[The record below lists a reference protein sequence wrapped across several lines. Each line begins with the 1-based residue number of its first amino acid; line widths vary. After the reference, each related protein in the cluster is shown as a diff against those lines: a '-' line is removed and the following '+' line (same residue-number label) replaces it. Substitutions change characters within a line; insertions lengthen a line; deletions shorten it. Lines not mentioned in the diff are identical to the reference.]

1 MARIAQSVIKT
12 RYVPLAKGLLLSIF
26 VTSAALCTFATSGS
40 AQAQRPVVQLP
51 NGDGPNGT
59 FDERSVDIAQ
69 GLASCSNVTNPE
81 RKNSPASAERCLI
94 NANAAIRSGQIAD
107 VPALALALRQ
117 IPFTNAAGE
126 DFVAQMSVALAIAIE
141 QPVRAYTN
149 AYQQFLVERQTNPNA
164 VQPAP
169 VYRTNYSN
177 PASTAGSPFA
187 QPPEPY
193 RIQRDP
199 INHAPFTGPEIDAV
213 VGRGTSFR
221 PSAAQQPNREIPID
235 TGMAYLATAA
245 DAVIHPERY
254 TAPNMTVAQ
263 TVAAARARTPAA
275 LDREIAVACFNGDRS
290 QLLSN
295 GDVADLR
302 NCRAAAARNSLEM
315 IVNGEAAPYSPA
327 RYGIPA
333 RANQR

>member
-12 RYVPLAKGLLLSIF
+12 RFVPHARRLLLTIF
-26 VTSAALCTFATSGS
+26 VASAALCTFATSGS
-40 AQAQRPVVQLP
+40 AQAQRTVVQLP

-59 FDERSVDIAQ
+59 IDRRSIEVASS
-69 GLASCSNVTNPE
+69 LAECSNVTDPE
-81 RKNSPASAERCLI
+81 RQTSPASAERCLI

-117 IPFTNAAGE
+117 IPFTNTVGDDYVE
-126 DFVAQMSVALAIAIE
+126 QQSRALATAIE
-141 QPVRAYTN
+141 QPVRAYN
-149 AYQQFLVERQTNPNA
+149 AAVQQFLVERQTNPNA

-199 INHAPFTGPEIDAV
+199 INHAPFTGPEIEAV
-213 VGRGTSFR
+213 IATSSFR
-221 PSAAQQPNREIPID
+221 PSAAQVSTREIPID

-254 TAPNMTVAQ
+254 TPQGMKVAQ
-263 TVAAARARTPAA
+263 TVASARARTPAA
-275 LDREIAVACFNGDRS
+275 LDREIAVACFVGDRS

-295 GDVADLR
+295 GGVADLGT
-302 NCRAAAARNSLEM
+302 CRAAAARNSLEM
-315 IVNGEAAPYSPA
+315 MANGEAAPYNPA
-327 RYGIPA
+327 RYGISA
-333 RANQR
+333 RINRR